1 MAGRQAILRID
12 RIQPLWLQL
21 ELHLIFCS
29 PCMECPIRRPSARAL
44 HAVQPCATALSY
56 SRQFF
61 FGHIVIMAVVQ
72 PPPLSALADAP
83 LSPLGV
89 DSKPATTGRELWK
102 SAPCVVLIT
111 RRPGCSK
118 CLALLLCF
126 VSTTRHLQLA
136 STY

>member
-12 RIQPLWLQL
+12 RIQPLCLQPL
-21 ELHLIFCS
+21 ELHLIFVALVWSASLGDLLHVRCTLRYS
-29 PCMECPIRRPSARAL
+29 LELQQAVFFRP
-44 HAVQPCATALSY
+44 
-56 SRQFF
+56 
-61 FGHIVIMAVVQ
+61 IVIMAVVQ

-126 VSTTRHLQLA
+126 VSTTFHLQLA